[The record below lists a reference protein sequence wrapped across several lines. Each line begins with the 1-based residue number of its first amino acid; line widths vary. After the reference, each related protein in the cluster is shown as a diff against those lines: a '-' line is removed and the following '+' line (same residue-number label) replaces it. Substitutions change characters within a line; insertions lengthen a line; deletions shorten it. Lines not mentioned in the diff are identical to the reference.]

1 MSDSLFARRSVR
13 LLSALAV
20 STAIVSPAVA
30 GTIVGTVI
38 DATDTRALQSAQVRI
53 LELDRTALAERDGR
67 FRFADVPAGNYTL
80 ETRYVGAE
88 TVTTQ
93 ITVPE
98 TGTVTA
104 NIVVGM
110 PDNAILVIGQRA
122 NQASALSRQR
132 EADGVSSVLTRD
144 AIGQF
149 PDQNVAESL
158 RRLPG
163 LNVLNDQG
171 EGRFVSVRGLDPNL
185 NSSSINGTR
194 IPSPE
199 ADVRA
204 VALDVISSDL
214 IESIEV
220 RKTLTPD
227 MDADTI
233 GASIDI
239 QTVASFDS
247 RSDFLSLR
255 AEASWNELS
264 DSITPKASLDF
275 STALSDSFG
284 ISGGISYYLRE
295 FETDNVEA
303 DGWTTGDDGTDFV
316 EEIEYR
322 DYDVERERISASLS
336 LDFRP
341 SDSTTLFARGLWSQ
355 FDDQEFRRRLI
366 FDVGDFDQV
375 SAGSGNL
382 VSFSDSEEEIAVE
395 RDIKDRFERQRI
407 WSISIGGETETG
419 PWTIDYQGS
428 FSRSSEFENGSVDP
442 ATFAR
447 DFDDEGFGVAF
458 DYTNPMIPTYAVTG
472 GQSLFFDA
480 SEFELDEIEF
490 TALSDSV
497 DEEWMARLNV
507 AHVFPTTSGDFT
519 VQTGVQG
526 RWRDKMFD
534 GTVEYYENDALVL
547 RDFVGPPTFRLANIA
562 PAAADSRISNFF
574 FNNRGAFELQEIDTQ
589 FDSNVEDY
597 MNQEDIYAGYL
608 LGRWDSDTLRVIG
621 GVRVEL
627 TENQINA
634 NTTELLDEIAEE
646 DPITGEDIVIREEQ
660 VIVTPN
666 SFSRSYT
673 DWLPSLNIRWEPI
686 DNLVFRAAGYRSLV
700 RPNLAD
706 LAPIF
711 AVEENDEE
719 EREGEFGNPNLLPYE
734 AWNFDASIEY
744 YFSSNGAISANI
756 FYKDIENFIVDFF
769 DSDGGTFNGVAFD
782 EAVIPINGE
791 SAEVFG
797 FEFSFAQA
805 FTFLP
810 HPLDGLLFNFNYTY
824 TDAEGTVLDEDNNP
838 RVIPLPASSQNTF
851 NAVLGYESG
860 PFSIRIAGTYRDLY
874 LDELGS
880 SPDTDRYVQDHFQLD
895 ASARFTATENLQ
907 FFWEWINITDEPYFA
922 YQNFNGSRRLLQYE
936 EYNWTMKFGARL
948 RF

>member
-1 MSDSLFARRSVR
+1 MTDSLFARRSMR
-13 LLSALAV
+13 LLSALAL
-20 STAIVSPAVA
+20 STAIVSPAMA
-30 GTIVGTVI
+30 GIIVGTVV

-53 LELDRTALAERDGR
+53 VELDRTATAGRDGR
-67 FRFADVPAGNYTL
+67 YRFADVPAGSYTL

-88 TVTTQ
+88 TVRTTV
-93 ITVPE
+93 TVPE

-104 NIVVGM
+104 NIAIGM
-110 PDNAILVIGQRA
+110 SDTEILVIGQRA

-199 ADVRA
+199 ADIRA

-255 AEASWNELS
+255 AEASWNELA
-264 DSITPKASLDF
+264 DTITPKASIDF
-275 STALSDSFG
+275 STAISDSFG

-303 DGWTTGDDGTDFV
+303 DPWVTGDLGNDYS
-316 EEIEYR
+316 EEIQYR

-341 SDSTTLFARGLWSQ
+341 SDSTTLFARGIFSQ
-355 FDDQEFRRRLI
+355 FDDQEFRRRLRLD
-366 FDVGDFDQV
+366 FGDFDQV
-375 SAGSGNL
+375 SGGTGDL
-382 VSFSDSEEEIAVE
+382 LTFSDADGELTVR

-407 WSISIGGETETG
+407 ASISVGGETETG
-419 PWTIDYQGS
+419 PWTFDYQGS
-428 FSRSSEFENGSVDP
+428 WSRSSERENGSVDP
-442 ATFAR
+442 ADFRR
-447 DFDDEGFGVAF
+447 DFEDDGLVLQIDNSNTF
-458 DYTNPMIPTYAVTG
+458 IPAYNVLG
-472 GQSLFFDA
+472 GSSLFFDPA
-480 SEFELDEIEF
+480 EYELNDIEF

-497 DEEWMARLNV
+497 DEEWMARFNAGYV
-507 AHVFPTTSGDFT
+507 IPTGNGEFT
-519 VQTGVQG
+519 VQGGVQG
-526 RWRDKMFD
+526 RWREKTFN
-534 GTVEYYENDALVL
+534 GTIEFYENDALTL
-547 RDFVGPPTFRLANIA
+547 DQFVGVPSLRLANIA
-562 PAAADSRISNFF
+562 PAAADRRISNFF
-574 FNNRGAFELQEIDTQ
+574 FANRGDFELQEIDSQ

-597 MNQEDIYAGYL
+597 ANQEDIYAGYL

-621 GVRVEL
+621 GVRVEH

-634 NTTELLDEIAEE
+634 NTTELIEEGATFNGMVLD
-646 DPITGEDIVIREEQ
+646 DDIV
-660 VIVTPN
+660 VVTPN

-700 RPNLAD
+700 RPNLGD

-711 AVEENDEE
+711 AVEQNDDN
-719 EREGEFGNPNLLPYE
+719 EREGEFGNPDLLPYE
-734 AWNFDASIEY
+734 AWNFDASVEY

-756 FYKDIENFIVDFF
+756 FYKDVENFIVDFF
-769 DSDGGTFNGVAFD
+769 DSDGGTFNGIAFD

-791 SAEVFG
+791 SAEIFG

-810 HPLDGLLFNFNYTY
+810 EPFDGLLFNFNYTY

-838 RVIPLPASSQNTF
+838 RVIPLPAASENTF

-860 PFSIRIAGTYRDLY
+860 PFSIRLAGTYRDLY
-874 LDELGS
+874 LDELGATA
-880 SPDTDRYVQDHFQLD
+880 DADRYVQDHFQLD

-922 YQNFNGSRRLLQYE
+922 YQNFNGQRRLLQYE

>member
-1 MSDSLFARRSVR
+1 MTDSLFARRSVR

-20 STAIVSPAVA
+20 STAIVSPAMA
-30 GTIVGTVI
+30 GIIVGTVI
-38 DATDTRALQSAQVRI
+38 DATETRVLQSAQVRI
-53 LELDRTALAERDGR
+53 VELDRTALAGRDGR
-67 FRFADVPAGNYTL
+67 YRFADVPAGSYTL

-93 ITVPE
+93 VTVPE

-104 NIVVGM
+104 NIAIGM
-110 PDNAILVIGQRA
+110 SDTEILVIGQRA

-220 RKTLTPD
+220 HKTLTPD

-233 GASIDI
+233 GASINI

-303 DGWTTGDDGTDFV
+303 DGWTEGDGGLIFPEDL
-316 EEIEYR
+316 EYR

-336 LDFRP
+336 FDFRP
-341 SDSTTLFARGLWSQ
+341 SDTTTLFARGLFSQ

-366 FDVGDFDQV
+366 FDVGNFDAA
-375 SAGSGNL
+375 SGGSGSI
-382 VSFSDSEEEIAVE
+382 VSFSDDDEEITVE

-407 WSISIGGETETG
+407 ASISLGGETETG

-428 FSRSSEFENGSVDP
+428 WSRSSERESGSVDP

-447 DFDDEGFGVAF
+447 DFEGDGLSFNYDFA
-458 DYTNPMIPTYAVTG
+458 NPLIPTYNVTG
-472 GQSLFFDA
+472 GQSLFFDPA
-480 SEFELDEIEF
+480 EFELDEIEF
-490 TALSDSV
+490 TALSDAV

-507 AHVFPTTSGDFT
+507 AHVFPTASGEFT
-519 VQTGVQG
+519 IQSGIQG
-526 RWRDKMFD
+526 RWREKTFN
-534 GTVEYYENDALVL
+534 GTIEFYENDALTL
-547 RDFVGPPTFRLANIA
+547 DQFVGVPTLRIANIA
-562 PAAADSRISNFF
+562 PAAADRRISNFF
-574 FNNRGAFELQEIDTQ
+574 FANRGDFELQEIDSQ

-597 MNQEDIYAGYL
+597 ANQEDIYAGYL

-621 GVRVEL
+621 GVRVEH
-627 TENQINA
+627 TENQISA
-634 NTTELLDEIAEE
+634 NTTELIEEGATFNGMVLD
-646 DPITGEDIVIREEQ
+646 DDIV
-660 VIVTPN
+660 VVTPN
-666 SFSRSYT
+666 NFSRSYT

-700 RPNLAD
+700 RPNLGD

-711 AVEENDEE
+711 AVEQNDGD
-719 EREGEFGNPNLLPYE
+719 EREGEFGNPDLLPYE
-734 AWNFDASIEY
+734 AWNFDASVEY

-756 FYKDIENFIVDFF
+756 FYKEIDNFIVDFF
-769 DSDGGTFNGVAFD
+769 DSDGGTFNGIAFD

-791 SAEVFG
+791 SAEIFG
-797 FEFSFAQA
+797 MEFSFAQA

-810 HPLDGLLFNFNYTY
+810 APFDGLLFNFNYTY

-838 RVIPLPASSQNTF
+838 RVIPLPAASENTF
-851 NAVLGYESG
+851 NAVIGYESG
-860 PFSIRIAGTYRDLY
+860 PFSIRLAGTYRDLY
-874 LDELGS
+874 LDELGAT
-880 SPDTDRYVQDHFQLD
+880 PDTDRFVQDHFQLD

-907 FFWEWINITDEPYFA
+907 FFWEWINITDEPFFA
-922 YQNFNGSRRLLQYE
+922 YQNFGGQRRLLQYE
-936 EYNWTMKFGARL
+936 EYSWTMKFGARL